1 MRSKEGKLGM
11 SDKQAI
17 MEAVESLPEEATF
30 DEILE
35 EVAMLAAL
43 RRGLDDA
50 NAGRVITSEEMK
62 RRIAQWTSK

>member
-1 MRSKEGKLGM
+1 M

-50 NAGRVITSEEMK
+50 NAGRVITNEEMK